1 MKKLVLVVDDSPAL
15 RLLLEAMLKQKYR
28 VVAAGDGL
36 SALMWLNKGNTP
48 DLIISDIQMPQMDGW
63 EFTGALNENLLYND
77 IPVMILT
84 GTRVEDLT
92 LVPSN
97 VVKVLQKPF
106 DPMNL
111 VSLVDMQLNTTPIEA
126 VS

>member
-28 VVAAGDGL
+28 VVVAGDGL
-36 SALMWLNKGNTP
+36 SALMWLNNGNTP
-48 DLIISDIQMPQMDGW
+48 DLIITDIQMPQMDGW
-63 EFTGALNENLLYND
+63 ELTGILNENLLYND
-77 IPVMILT
+77 IPVMVLT
-84 GTRVEDLT
+84 GTKVDEMK

-97 VVKVLQKPF
+97 VVKILQKPF
-106 DPMNL
+106 DPMNF
-111 VSLVDMQLNTTPIEA
+111 VSLVDMHLNTVPIEA